1 MAALQRSHSNIELII
16 VEKDE
21 VEKDEKTAKI
31 NKTNNSDSGMLA
43 LGISV
48 GVALGTALGA
58 ATGNL
63 ALGVALGISIGC
75 AISAG
80 LDATQ
85 RQKQNNEKE

>member
-1 MAALQRSHSNIELII
+1 MAAIQLSHSKIELII

-21 VEKDEKTAKI
+21 VETNEKPAKI
-31 NKTNNSDSGMLA
+31 CKPNKTDSGMLP

-48 GVALGTALGA
+48 GVALGTAFGA

-75 AISAG
+75 AIGAG
-80 LDATQ
+80 LDASH